1 MRRLRLIRTEGVP
14 DEVFDFARA
23 LYEKRF
29 SGLLEVEVPGRE
41 VTLEGKRHRLGIR
54 GMQYLADDILRDG
67 GSEGG
72 GAAIVITSADI
83 YTYGTN
89 YIFGLATIGA
99 GLVSTA
105 RIDPNF
111 WDFLPEIYRYSEKGK
126 GFFLRQLGKV
136 LLHELGH
143 ALSLG
148 HCHEPGCVMRYSNSP
163 IELYSKGEDYCA
175 GCWKKL
181 VSFLRRD
188 CDVKVS

>member
-29 SGLLEVEVPGRE
+29 SGLLEVEVSGRE
-41 VTLEGKRHRLGIR
+41 VTLEGKRHRPGAR

-111 WDFLPEIYRYSEKGK
+111 WEYVPEISYYSNMGRE
-126 GFFLRQLGKV
+126 FFLKQLGKV

-143 ALSLG
+143 TFSLG
-148 HCHEPGCVMRYSNSP
+148 HCHEPCCVMRYSNSP
-163 IELYSKGEDYCA
+163 FELYSKGEDYCA
-175 GCWKKL
+175 GCWSRL
-181 VSFLRRD
+181 VSFLKRNGD
-188 CDVKVS
+188 EV